1 MKERGKEAAWL
12 DGPAGRAGQ
21 ERGGRKEKF
30 PFSFSKAILKSHFQ
44 KILNSFSFSVK
55 TTHHK
60 SNYAAA

>member
-1 MKERGKEAAWL
+1 MGQQAERA
-12 DGPAGRAGQ
+12 RSQ

-44 KILNSFSFSVK
+44 KILNSVSFSVK